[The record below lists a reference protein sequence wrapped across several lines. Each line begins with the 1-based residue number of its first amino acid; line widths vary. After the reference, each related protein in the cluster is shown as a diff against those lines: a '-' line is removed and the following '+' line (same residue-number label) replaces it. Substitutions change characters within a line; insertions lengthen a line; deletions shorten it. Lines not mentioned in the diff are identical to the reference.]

1 MAQQKFTGPQKAARL
16 LVALGPD
23 ISAGVFKHLKEEE
36 INQLTVEIAK
46 LPKLEAEE
54 RQQIIAEFREL
65 LIAQEFISRGG
76 IEYAKEILTKV
87 LGPEKAEEVVNHSID
102 TLKMRPFD
110 FMKKADSAQLTN
122 FLIKEH
128 PQTVALILS
137 YLEPPKASE
146 ILSSLPEDMRGN
158 VARRLAQMKH
168 ASPEFVTQVVQTGG
182 VDSIVSILQETDRE
196 TEKAVIDAISETD
209 PELAEEVK
217 KKMFTFEDLVK
228 LDDRAAQRVLR
239 EVDTKDL
246 AVAMKGAS
254 EAINNLVFRNMPK
267 RAAEMLREEI
277 SYLGPMRLAEVE
289 EAQQKVIAVV
299 RQLEESGEI
308 MISRGGKGGETIIE

>member
-1 MAQQKFTGPQKAARL
+1 
-16 LVALGPD
+16 
-23 ISAGVFKHLKEEE
+23 LKEEE

-168 ASPEFVTQVVQTGG
+168 ASPEFVTQIERSLREKFEKELAATQVVQTGG